1 MGSQNWYQCKSVTGI
16 SRGPRTDPL
25 VQHQRCLNWR
35 VWTSMHSKSSEAI
48 RSLYVKKRVKHKV
61 LRVRG
66 HYTEFCK
73 TRLIKSQRLMISGL
87 LITKLC
93 ISHCMVYEKQIM
105 VWSNFMIKPGI
116 HCAIFIRF
124 WAEYWL
130 VRLFFESGQIS
141 ALSCIICRA
150 VFVQCTGGNE
160 KQLASPDR
168 QSDGRMNFWFWSPL
182 VRVSH
187 NWSKA
192 TNRLP

>member
-1 MGSQNWYQCKSVTGI
+1 MTIKFPVSRWWHLHWYHSVSP
-16 SRGPRTDPL
+16 SRNFRRFRDATTD
-25 VQHQRCLNWR
+25 
-35 VWTSMHSKSSEAI
+35 SE
-48 RSLYVKKRVKHKV
+48 

-66 HYTEFCK
+66 HYTEFCE

-105 VWSNFMIKPGI
+105 VWSNFTIKPGI

-141 ALSCIICRA
+141 ALSCVVCRA

-160 KQLASPDR
+160 EQLASPDR

-182 VRVSH
+182 VSVSH